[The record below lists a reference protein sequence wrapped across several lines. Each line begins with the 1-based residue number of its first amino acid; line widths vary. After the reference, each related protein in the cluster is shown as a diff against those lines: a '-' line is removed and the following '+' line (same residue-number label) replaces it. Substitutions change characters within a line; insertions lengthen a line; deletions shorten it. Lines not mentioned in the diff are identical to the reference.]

1 MSDRTYKYSGYIEV
15 DIDDVRDWLEDKY
28 GDEIPD
34 DYEPTDDEWSDAAWD
49 MLIHGNACENI
60 EDFNEMRR

>member
-15 DIDDVRDWLEDKY
+15 DVDDVRDWLEDKY

-34 DYEPTDDEWSDAAWD
+34 DYEPTDDEWNDAAWD
-49 MLIHGNACENI
+49 MLIHGNVCENI
-60 EDFNEMRR
+60 EDFNEMR